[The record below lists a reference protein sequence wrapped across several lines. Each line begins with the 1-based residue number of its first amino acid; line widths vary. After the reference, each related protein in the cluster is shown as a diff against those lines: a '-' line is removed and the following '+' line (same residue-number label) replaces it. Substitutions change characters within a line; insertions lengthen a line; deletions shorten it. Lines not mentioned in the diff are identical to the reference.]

1 MEGKELLDFVG
12 SNGIYSLLFN
22 MVLRNKKVLVNYIN
36 PKSNPSEIEQHMIYD
51 SLVVAD
57 LPDGITKNIVD
68 ALEGKKNVIVGSLCK
83 DEEFTSISR
92 LSK

>member
-1 MEGKELLDFVG
+1 
-12 SNGIYSLLFN
+12 
-22 MVLRNKKVLVNYIN
+22 
-36 PKSNPSEIEQHMIYD
+36 MISD

-83 DEEFTSISR
+83 DEEFTSIPR